1 MKNTIYVV
9 VIVLCLL
16 VAIGIVIKTQSRGPT
31 GVDSIKRGEMLLVM
45 CNNPACKATY
55 EIDKKD
61 YYTEIHDKMKTNPVM
76 AGTPALLCKQ
86 CNEESVFRAV
96 KCENCG
102 HIFFYGN
109 PADFDD
115 RCPECKFSKIED
127 DRRKRREAQG
137 G

>member
-16 VAIGIVIKTQSRGPT
+16 IAIGIFIKTQSGGPT
-31 GVDSIKRGEMLLVM
+31 GVDSIKRGEMLWMM
-45 CNNPACKATY
+45 CNNPACKANY
-55 EIDKKD
+55 QIDKKD
-61 YYTEIHDKMKTNPVM
+61 YYTEIQESMKASPVL
-76 AGTPALLCKQ
+76 AGTPAIVCQ
-86 CNEESVFRAV
+86 TCNEESIFRAV
-96 KCENCG
+96 KCPNCE
-102 HIFFYGN
+102 HMFFYGN

-127 DRRKRREAQG
+127 DRKKRREARG